1 MSEHE
6 EQALFVRW
14 ARRTFPEVVLASF
27 PNGFYAGGR
36 GNTAAHIAKLKAEGL
51 LPGMPDLIFCVPSN
65 GYHALF
71 LEFKIGKNE
80 PSEQQAEVKRMLEK
94 MGYKVVVVYS
104 SEEAQEETL
113 KYLGLY
119 KSEITP

>member
-6 EQALFVRW
+6 EQALYVRW
-14 ARRTFPEVVLASF
+14 ARGMFPDVVLASF

-36 GNTAAHIAKLKAEGL
+36 RNTVAHVAKLKAEGL
-51 LPGMPDLIFCVPSN
+51 HPGMPDLIFCVPSN

-71 LEFKIGKNE
+71 LEFKVGKNR
-80 PSEQQAEVKRMLEK
+80 PSEQQIEVKHKLEK

-104 SEEAQEETL
+104 FREAQEETL

-119 KSEITP
+119 KRENTP